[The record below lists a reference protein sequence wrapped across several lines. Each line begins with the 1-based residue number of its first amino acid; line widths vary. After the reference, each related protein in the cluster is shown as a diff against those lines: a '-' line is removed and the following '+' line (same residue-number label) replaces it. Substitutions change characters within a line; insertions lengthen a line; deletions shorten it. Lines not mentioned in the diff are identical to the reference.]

1 MKIEV
6 LKNKTREDVVLFLNV
21 GFMSSVIAYLLK
33 LIPIE
38 PMPDLI
44 NLIVAFAY
52 IMAMCMA
59 VMCGIGFV
67 FNLLL
72 YVTLFIIIKV
82 KQIRQR
88 FPVFDN
94 LGFHRIFENF
104 FLHGFPF

>member
-1 MKIEV
+1 MKIEI
-6 LKNKTREDVVLFLNV
+6 LKNKVSEEVVLFLDV
-21 GFMSSVIAYLLK
+21 GLTCGVIAYLLK

-38 PMPDLI
+38 PLPDLI

-52 IMAMCMA
+52 MIAKSMT

-88 FPVFDN
+88 FAA
-94 LGFHRIFENF
+94 
-104 FLHGFPF
+104 